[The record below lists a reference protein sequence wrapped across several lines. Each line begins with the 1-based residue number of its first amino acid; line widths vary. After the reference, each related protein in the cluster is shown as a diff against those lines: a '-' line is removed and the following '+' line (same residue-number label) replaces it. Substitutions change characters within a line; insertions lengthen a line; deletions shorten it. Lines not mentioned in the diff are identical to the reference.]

1 MFKIILINGL
11 IAAAIIAG
19 VSSLML
25 WSAGSD
31 AAHSQSEWLGYVI
44 MVAGLSVIYVAIR
57 QVRDQQFG
65 GVIGF
70 FKALQVGMTI
80 TLIAAVFYVG
90 SWELYYRS
98 AGQDFIAQYQ
108 QSQLDQLAESGASEA
123 AIEASRQEMA
133 EFARWYERWYIRA
146 LITLLEILPV
156 GVLIS
161 LISATLLRTRQ
172 RG

>member
-1 MFKIILINGL
+1 MHRIILINGL
-11 IAAAIIAG
+11 IAAVIIAG

-25 WSAGSD
+25 WTTGSE
-31 AAHSQSEWLGYVI
+31 AAHSQSEWLGYLV

-70 FKALQVGMTI
+70 FKALQIGLAI
-80 TLIAAVFYVG
+80 TLIAALFYVG

-108 QSQLDQLAESGASEA
+108 QSQLEQLAESGASEA
-123 AIEASRQEMA
+123 DIESSKKEMA

-146 LITLLEILPV
+146 MITLLEILPV

-161 LISATLLRTRQ
+161 LISAALLRTRQ